1 MVEGKILKVC
11 STKDKELCSNKHD
24 SYLNLSEERIEEHI
38 WCSFVILKVVCVLT
52 SIVKRRR
59 GRRPPPHKGVPKIRQ
74 REKRT
79 KATDRTTDITITDPN
94 PPVYTHTQDGSAE
107 CISGQ
112 VKGGRTKEPE
122 DCSWLGDRSPRMIVR
137 RAWQCDCGSGSG
149 AGRRAG

>member
-1 MVEGKILKVC
+1 MSE
-11 STKDKELCSNKHD
+11 HD
-24 SYLNLSEERIEEHI
+24 FYLNLSEERIEEHI

-79 KATDRTTDITITDPN
+79 KATATDRTTDITITDPN

-107 CISGQ
+107 RGVYKWPSKRGKD
-112 VKGGRTKEPE
+112 KGA
-122 DCSWLGDRSPRMIVR
+122 R
-137 RAWQCDCGSGSG
+137 RL
-149 AGRRAG
+149 

>member
-1 MVEGKILKVC
+1 MTE
-11 STKDKELCSNKHD
+11 HD
-24 SYLNLSEERIEEHI
+24 FYLNLSAYQRSEERIEEHI

-94 PPVYTHTQDGSAE
+94 PLPSTLTLRMGA
-107 CISGQ
+107 
-112 VKGGRTKEPE
+112 
-122 DCSWLGDRSPRMIVR
+122 RSV
-137 RAWQCDCGSGSG
+137 
-149 AGRRAG
+149 

>member
-1 MVEGKILKVC
+1 MTMKNWKGGKPNLYPPL
-11 STKDKELCSNKHD
+11 SEHD
-24 SYLNLSEERIEEHI
+24 FYLNLSEERIEEHI

>member
-1 MVEGKILKVC
+1 MKMTE
-11 STKDKELCSNKHD
+11 HD
-24 SYLNLSEERIEEHI
+24 FYLNLSEERIEEHI